1 MSGGQ
6 LQRVVLARTLLVEP
20 SFLVADAPVSIFVE
34 ARFLLSIN
42 GRFALINLKTGKIL
56 QELYMEV
63 YVARQ
68 PIFNEKKKLYA
79 YELLFRASMDNFFP
93 NIDGDAATSKLLS
106 NSFFS
111 IGIEKIIGK
120 HRAFIN
126 FTRDLL
132 IKKVPLMFPSDRV
145 VVEILEDVEPEKEV
159 LEGCQAIA
167 SAGYAIA
174 LDDFFYKPELE
185 PLVALAHIIKF
196 DLRATPLEEIGD
208 LIKKLSRNGIGLL
221 AEKVETHEEFQKSMD
236 MGFQFFQGYFFSKP
250 EILKGKEI
258 STPHMNILEMV
269 AEANK
274 PDFKFDKLEK
284 MIARDVSISY
294 KLLQLMNSAF
304 YKRIQEITSI
314 RQAIVVIGESGI
326 RRFLSVIAMAGVST
340 GKPDELLRS
349 SIIRAKFCEFIGEM
363 NRNSVNPAELFT
375 MGLFSQ
381 IDAMMDD
388 SMESLMEKL
397 PLSERIKTALVKRE
411 GELKDYL
418 ELVVFYEKGEWEH
431 VAEKAGLLGIEEKKL
446 PEYYIG
452 ALGWADTVTSLQ

>member
-1 MSGGQ
+1 M
-6 LQRVVLARTLLVEP
+6 
-20 SFLVADAPVSIFVE
+20 
-34 ARFLLSIN
+34 
-42 GRFALINLKTGKIL
+42 L
-56 QELYMEV
+56 QEFYVEV

-68 PIFNEKKKLYA
+68 PIFDKKKKLYA
-79 YELLFRASMDNFFP
+79 YELLFRASMDNYFP
-93 NIDGDAATSKLLS
+93 DIDGDTATSKLLS

-111 IGIEKIIGK
+111 IGIGKIIGK

-132 IKKVPLMFPSDRV
+132 IKKVPMMFPSESV
-145 VVEILEDVEPEKEV
+145 VVEILEDVEPEKDV

-167 SAGYAIA
+167 SGGYTIA

-185 PLVALAHIIKF
+185 PLVALARIIKF
-196 DLRATPLEEIGD
+196 DLRATPLEEIVD
-208 LIKKLSRNGIGLL
+208 VIKKLTKNGIKLL
-221 AEKVETHEEFQKSMD
+221 AEKVETHEEFQKSRD
-236 MGFQFFQGYFFSKP
+236 MGFQYFQGYFFSKP

-274 PDFKFDKLEK
+274 SDIKFDKLEK

-294 KLLQLMNSAF
+294 KLLQLMNSAY

-314 RQAIVVIGESGI
+314 RQAIVIMGESGI

-340 GKPDELLRS
+340 NKPDELLTS
-349 SIIRAKFCEFIGEM
+349 SIIRAKFCEFIGQI
-363 NRNSVNPAELFT
+363 NSNSVDPAELFT

-397 PLSERIKTALVKRE
+397 PLSERIKTALVKRD
-411 GELKDYL
+411 GALKDYL
-418 ELVVFYEKGEWEH
+418 ELVVCYEKGQWEH
-431 VAEKAGLLGIEEKKL
+431 VAEKSRLLGIEEKKL
-446 PEYYIG
+446 PEYYLS
-452 ALGWADTVTSLQ
+452 ALDWADTVTSLQ